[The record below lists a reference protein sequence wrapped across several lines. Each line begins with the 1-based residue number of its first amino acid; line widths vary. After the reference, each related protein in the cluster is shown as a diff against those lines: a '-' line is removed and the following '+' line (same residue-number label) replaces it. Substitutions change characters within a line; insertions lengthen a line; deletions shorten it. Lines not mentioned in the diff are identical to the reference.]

1 MRNSMNLHHT
11 RTKIIIACIL
21 VAALAALSLIVG
33 KYPLTVKGLIAG
45 DTMQH
50 RVLFNLRIPR
60 TVMALMGGTGLGV
73 AGFVF
78 QTIFK
83 NPLAAPDIIG
93 VSSGASAGA
102 AFSIVFISSGMI
114 TVTVSAFAGGVIAV
128 LLSLILAGFTKGSK
142 SISIVLAGIA
152 VQALSQTAL
161 MVFKLAADPE
171 KQLASIEYWIMGSL
185 NGISITKIPFS
196 AGVCIACIAIIFIFG
211 RQLLMLSLDEGEA
224 RMLGVPVRWM
234 RFALLLIATF
244 MVAAIISLTGL
255 ISFVGLIAPHSA
267 RLLTGD
273 NRKSTMIL
281 SGLAGAII
289 LTGADILARSVAAV
303 ELPVSV
309 FTSILGA
316 PFLVMLVIR
325 RCKKYE

>member
-1 MRNSMNLHHT
+1 
-11 RTKIIIACIL
+11 
-21 VAALAALSLIVG
+21 
-33 KYPLTVKGLIAG
+33 
-45 DTMQH
+45 
-50 RVLFNLRIPR
+50 
-60 TVMALMGGTGLGV
+60 
-73 AGFVF
+73 
-78 QTIFK
+78 
-83 NPLAAPDIIG
+83 
-93 VSSGASAGA
+93 
-102 AFSIVFISSGMI
+102 MI

-289 LTGADILARSVAAV
+289 LTGADILARSVASV

-325 RCKKYE
+325 RCKNMMISLRPAV